1 MDYSFSFF
9 HVTQNLDKLVDGLWI
24 TLQLTVAANLVGLT
38 FGFVLSLLALSRFR
52 AIRWPAQLYIEFF
65 RCTPVLLQVIWFFYC
80 LPILF
85 DVYLSPITM
94 GVLALGLNLMAF
106 NAEAYRA
113 GIQAVPRDQMDAC
126 VALSLT
132 PFQRTVY
139 VVLPQAFRIALPVL
153 ITNGISILQQSS
165 LVAIVSVSDLMYE
178 GKLLATDSYRPL
190 ETYTVVALIYL
201 AMALPVGQL
210 VSWMERRQD
219 KTLNT

>member
-1 MDYSFSFF
+1 MDYSPSFF
-9 HVTQNLDKLVDGLWI
+9 HVAQNFDKLLDGLWI
-24 TLQLTVAANLVGLT
+24 TLQLTLAANLIGLT
-38 FGFVLSLLALSRFR
+38 CGFVLSLLALSRF
-52 AIRWPAQLYIEFF
+52 AAVRWPAQLYIEFF

-113 GIQAVPRDQMDAC
+113 GIQAVPRDQLDAC

-132 PFQRTVY
+132 PFQRTLY

-153 ITNGISILQQSS
+153 MTNGISILQQSS
-165 LVAIVSVSDLMYE
+165 LVAIVSVADLMYE

-201 AMALPVGQL
+201 ALALPIGQL

-219 KTLNT
+219 KTLHS

>member
-1 MDYSFSFF
+1 MDYSFDFF
-9 HVTQNLDKLVDGLWI
+9 HVFHNFDKLIDGLWI
-24 TLQLTVAANLVGLT
+24 TLQLTLAANLIGLT
-38 FGFVLSLLALSRFR
+38 AGFGLSLLAMSRFTVV
-52 AIRWPAQLYIEFF
+52 RWPAQLYIEFF

-85 DVYLSPITM
+85 EIYLSPIAM

-113 GIQAVPRDQMDAC
+113 GIQAVPRDQLDAC

-165 LVAIVSVSDLMYE
+165 LVAIVSVADLMYA
-178 GKLLATDSYRPL
+178 GKMLATDSYRPL
-190 ETYTVVALIYL
+190 ETYTIVALIYL
-201 AMALPVGQL
+201 ALAMPIGQL
-210 VSWMERRQD
+210 VSWIERRQE
-219 KTLNT
+219 KTMHS

>member
-1 MDYSFSFF
+1 MDYSPSFF
-9 HVTQNLDKLVDGLWI
+9 HITQNVDKLLDGLWI
-24 TLQLTVAANLVGLT
+24 TLQLTVAANVIGLT
-38 FGFVLSLLALSRFR
+38 CGFLLSLLALSRFS

-113 GIQAVPRDQMDAC
+113 GIQAVPRDQLDAC
-126 VALSLT
+126 VALNLT
-132 PFQRTVY
+132 NVQRTVY

-165 LVAIVSVSDLMYE
+165 LVAIVSVADLMYQ
-178 GKLLATDSYRPL
+178 GKLLASDSYRPL

-201 AMALPVGQL
+201 ALALPIGQL

-219 KTLNT
+219 KTLHS

>member
-1 MDYSFSFF
+1 MDYSFDFF
-9 HVTQNLDKLVDGLWI
+9 HVFHNFDKLIDGLWI
-24 TLQLTVAANLVGLT
+24 TLQLTLAANLIGLT
-38 FGFVLSLLALSRFR
+38 AGFGLSLLAMSRFTVV
-52 AIRWPAQLYIEFF
+52 RWPAQLYIEFF

-85 DVYLSPITM
+85 EIYLSPIAM

-113 GIQAVPRDQMDAC
+113 GIQAVPRDQLDAC

-139 VVLPQAFRIALPVL
+139 VVLPQAFRIASPVL

-165 LVAIVSVSDLMYE
+165 LVAIVSVADLMYA
-178 GKLLATDSYRPL
+178 GKMLATDSYRPL
-190 ETYTVVALIYL
+190 ETYTIVALIYL
-201 AMALPVGQL
+201 ALAMPIGQL
-210 VSWMERRQD
+210 VSWIERRQE
-219 KTLNT
+219 KTMHS

>member
-9 HVTQNLDKLVDGLWI
+9 HVTQNLDKLLDGLWI
-24 TLQLTVAANLVGLT
+24 TLQLTIAANLVGIT
-38 FGFVLSLLALSRFR
+38 FGFVLSLLALSRFT
-52 AIRWPAQLYIEFF
+52 AVRWPAQLYIEFF

-219 KTLNT
+219 KMLHT